1 MSFKNYYIILG
12 IKNTASQEEIK
23 QAFRKLAKKYHPDK
37 NHGNS
42 NAEDFFKEVQEA
54 YSVLADYERRKKY
67 DLKFAYANTYQ
78 QVRNKNNAPYTGNAY
93 QYAQQQAQYERR
105 QQMQREQPLK
115 ETVKENKSGT
125 DPYLFI
131 ISVIV
136 AILLLFFIIF
146 YSSK

>member
-12 IKNTASQEEIK
+12 IKNTASSEEIK

-42 NAEDFFKEVQEA
+42 SAEDFFKEVQEA
-54 YSVLADYERRKKY
+54 YSVLSDDEKRKKY

-78 QVRNKNNAPYTGNAY
+78 QVKHKSHSPYKGNAY
-93 QYAQQQAQYERR
+93 QYTQQQAQYER
-105 QQMQREQPLK
+105 QQYKQQEQSVK
-115 ETVKENKSGT
+115 EPVKENKSGT
-125 DPYLFI
+125 DPYLFM
-131 ISVIV
+131 ISIIV
-136 AILLLFFIIF
+136 AILLLLFIIF